1 MGRIQCYL
9 GLYLR
14 VDRHFPFSR
23 LHSWGDAARR
33 ARRAGRD
40 RHRTD
45 PCCHTPCRDQY
56 LWLLG
61 ESGRG
66 RSDRQLL
73 ALPTILRL
81 SSRSGSISSI
91 SSRLYLA
98 RARRVISF
106 DQVWLRP
113 KRLFPP
119 AVKAHRMCRQ
129 LHLHLAKLSR
139 GGDKSGQHNG
149 RLRRRSL

>member
-1 MGRIQCYL
+1 VTQRGAPVELAGIAI
-9 GLYLR
+9 GLTL
-14 VDRHFPFSR
+14 
-23 LHSWGDAARR
+23 AAIHLV
-33 ARRAGRD
+33 G
-40 RHRTD
+40 
-45 PCCHTPCRDQY
+45 
-56 LWLLG
+56 
-61 ESGRG
+61 
-66 RSDRQLL
+66 
-73 ALPTILRL
+73 INI
-81 SSRSGSISSI
+81 SGSSVNPARSLGPAIVGVAHNPEALKQI
-91 SSRLYLA
+91 WLYILDILAPLLA

-106 DQVWLRP
+106 DQVCLRP